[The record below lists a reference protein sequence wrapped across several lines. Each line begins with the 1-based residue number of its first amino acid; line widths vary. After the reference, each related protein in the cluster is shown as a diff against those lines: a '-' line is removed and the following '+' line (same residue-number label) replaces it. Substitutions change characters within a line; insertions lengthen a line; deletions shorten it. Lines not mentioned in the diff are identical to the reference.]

1 MKFVNLFISFNG
13 RINRAK
19 YWLAVG
25 IGFLIS
31 TAFNVLAYVASQST
45 VMQVT
50 NMLLIIPLG
59 IFACAV
65 GVKRLHDRNK
75 SGWYLLLFYGLLFV
89 LWAASVVMVEGPDG
103 PSITAGVLAVLG
115 LVMAVWTFVE
125 LGCLRGSIGQNKY
138 GPDPLAPEVLTPPVR
153 THA

>member
-1 MKFVNLFISFNG
+1 MNFVNLFISFSG

-45 VMQVT
+45 VVQVT

-75 SGWYLLLFYGLLFV
+75 SGWYLLLFYGLPLV
-89 LWAASVVMVEGPDG
+89 LSAASVVIVEGPDG
-103 PSITAGVLAVLG
+103 PSIAAGVLALLG
-115 LVMAVWTFVE
+115 LVMSVWTLVE
-125 LGCLRGSIGQNKY
+125 LGCLRGTIGHNKY
-138 GPDPLAPEVLTPPVR
+138 GPDPLAPEILTPPVR